1 MKSVVAPGDLNARMK
16 APHVVELAISTD
28 RLGKRPGN
36 RPWVMKVRH
45 GWKLIAGRDRFAAHS
60 INGEK
65 QLPVEVVLEATPE
78 ELATLE
84 RHENLHRRQDNRAAM
99 IREEVEAEALRI
111 AALRTSDTSVSK
123 VGRPKS
129 PEAEA
134 REHVAARLGTT
145 PGAVKEAVR
154 REKVREGAAEGAAK
168 QKETGTSSASASSP
182 SPIETFGNALPG
194 RVRDEVVP
202 VLTALKDVLLHVGRA
217 KTAAQ
222 ALMLVSFDTAA
233 HGRIEDAIAE
243 LQGMVRGLTPSHA
256 CPYCIKKGV
265 DKRCAACGGNGYVT
279 KAVFA
284 SAPAELR
291 GGWTDEERAAGL
303 GAEPQLGAPFPLV
316 PALPRAKPKSRCKV
330 VIVDEQG
337 VEHEVT
343 E

>member
-1 MKSVVAPGDLNARMK
+1 MKSIVAPGDLNARMK

-65 QLPVEVVLEATPE
+65 QLPVEVVLEATTE

-129 PEAEA
+129 AEAEA

-154 REKVREGAAEGAAK
+154 REKVREGAAGSTGSPVEAPAAPVIP
-168 QKETGTSSASASSP
+168 P
-182 SPIETFGNALPG
+182 SPIETFGNELPE
-194 RVRDEVVP
+194 RVRGEVVP
-202 VLTALKDVLLHVGRA
+202 VLAALKDVLLHVGRA

-222 ALMLVSFDTAA
+222 ALMLVSFDTAPQA
-233 HGRIEDAIAE
+233 RIEDAIAE
-243 LQGMVRGLTPSHA
+243 LQGMVRGLTPTHA

-303 GAEPQLGAPFPLV
+303 DAEPASRNTPSPS
-316 PALPRAKPKSRCKV
+316 RAARSSSSTSRASS
-330 VIVDEQG
+330 
-337 VEHEVT
+337 T
-343 E
+343 R